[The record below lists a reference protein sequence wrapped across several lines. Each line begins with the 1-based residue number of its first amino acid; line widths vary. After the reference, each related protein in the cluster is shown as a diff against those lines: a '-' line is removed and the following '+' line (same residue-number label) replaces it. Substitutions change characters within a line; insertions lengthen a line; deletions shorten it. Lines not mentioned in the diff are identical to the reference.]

1 MKKLLLA
8 TTLAGAVL
16 LTTTA
21 CGKEEEEPKPKQEN
35 KQLSETQ
42 KDLEKTKEE
51 LKEIK
56 DNQNNQEAQAQDS
69 NNNTNSNSNNNTN
82 STNQDS
88 NQQPTGGTDAGF
100 DLGNEEYN
108 ANITREDVFDQIEL
122 VEGNMDTD
130 LYEYNEPEKKSDGSW
145 GLAFYDKD
153 TGDLAGS
160 YIVAKDGE
168 PFKYDEDGDL
178 IW

>member
-16 LTTTA
+16 LTTA
-21 CGKEEEEPKPKQEN
+21 CGKEEEEPKQEN

-69 NNNTNSNSNNNTN
+69 NNNTNSNSN
-82 STNQDS
+82 STDQDS

-122 VEGNMDTD
+122 VEGSMDTD